1 MSTNHTLGILN
12 ASCNIHVRF
21 YSFRSRY
28 RQGSMIDLKE
38 KPRRSSKRKFEE
50 NGRVQ
55 PKETLLDMSVSKL
68 AKAQTRVN
76 LEPSLRKTVMIVN
89 TIRKLEQEIEIGRT
103 KKLSEANS
111 LSHCSSRTNSLV
123 DTRPGDSTVYPFMG
137 IQNSTE
143 SAQKCLD
150 SPLDTRDEPF
160 VCENNSETSTNR
172 CPSGGVNANVSIA
185 KSCPSDDTFIDLAQS
200 TEMKFENRFEDSSSY
215 ITSMEVSTSACEIN
229 FAEVDISL
237 YDFDASVSWTEG
249 ALQLLPSADDSDSFI
264 CKPTTLST
272 FTKRCSDDLKLG
284 KPTETT
290 FADDLDQIMQVL
302 VGI

>member
-1 MSTNHTLGILN
+1 
-12 ASCNIHVRF
+12 
-21 YSFRSRY
+21 
-28 RQGSMIDLKE
+28 MIDLKE
-38 KPRRSSKRKFEE
+38 KPRRSTKRKFEE

-103 KKLSEANS
+103 KTSKEANS
-111 LSHCSSRTNSLV
+111 FSHCSGRTNDYS
-123 DTRPGDSTVYPFMG
+123 DTRPSDSTVYPLVG
-137 IQNSTE
+137 TQNSTE
-143 SAQKCLD
+143 NAQKRLD
-150 SPLDTRDEPF
+150 SPLDTRNGSF
-160 VCENNSETSTNR
+160 VCETLNNR
-172 CPSGGVNANVSIA
+172 CPSSTNVSIV

-200 TEMKFENRFEDSSSY
+200 TEMKFKNRFEDSSTC
-215 ITSMEVSTSACEIN
+215 ITSMEVSANACEIN

-237 YDFDASVSWTEG
+237 YDFDTSVAWTEG
-249 ALQLLPSADDSDSFI
+249 GLQLPCGDDTDNLNY
-264 CKPTTLST
+264 KPTTLST
-272 FTKRCSDDLKLG
+272 FTNRCSDDLKLG
-284 KPTETT
+284 KPTENT

>member
-1 MSTNHTLGILN
+1 
-12 ASCNIHVRF
+12 
-21 YSFRSRY
+21 
-28 RQGSMIDLKE
+28 MIDLKE
-38 KPRRSSKRKFEE
+38 KPRRSTKRKFEE

-89 TIRKLEQEIEIGRT
+89 TIRRLEQEIEIGRT
-103 KKLSEANS
+103 KKLNDANS
-111 LSHCSSRTNSLV
+111 FSHCSGRTNSYP
-123 DTRPGDSTVYPFMG
+123 DTRPADSTVYPSVAT
-137 IQNSTE
+137 QKSTE
-143 SAQKCLD
+143 SAQKHLV
-150 SPLDTRDEPF
+150 SPLDTRSESF
-160 VCENNSETSTNR
+160 VCESNSETHNNR
-172 CPSGGVNANVSIA
+172 CPNDANVSIT

-200 TEMKFENRFEDSSSY
+200 TEMKFQNRFEDTSSC
-215 ITSMEVSTSACEIN
+215 ITSMEVSTTACEIN

-237 YDFDASVSWTEG
+237 YDFDTSVPWSEG
-249 ALQLLPSADDSDSFI
+249 GLQLPFADDSENTLY
-264 CKPTTLST
+264 KPTALST

-284 KPTETT
+284 KPRENT

>member
-1 MSTNHTLGILN
+1 
-12 ASCNIHVRF
+12 
-21 YSFRSRY
+21 
-28 RQGSMIDLKE
+28 MIELKE

-68 AKAQTRVN
+68 AKAKTRVN

-111 LSHCSSRTNSLV
+111 LSHCSGRANSFV
-123 DTRPGDSTVYPFMG
+123 DTRPDDSTVYPFMG

-143 SAQKCLD
+143 NAQKRLD

-160 VCENNSETSTNR
+160 VCENYSETSNNR
-172 CPSGGVNANVSIA
+172 CPSSGGDTNVSIA

-200 TEMKFENRFEDSSSY
+200 TEMKFENRFEDSSNCV
-215 ITSMEVSTSACEIN
+215 TSMEVSSSACEIN

-249 ALQLLPSADDSDSFI
+249 GLQLLPSTDDSDSFI
-264 CKPTTLST
+264 SKPTTLST
-272 FTKRCSDDLKLG
+272 FTKRCSDDLIKLG
-284 KPTETT
+284 KPTEST

>member
-1 MSTNHTLGILN
+1 
-12 ASCNIHVRF
+12 
-21 YSFRSRY
+21 
-28 RQGSMIDLKE
+28 MIDLKE

-103 KKLSEANS
+103 KTVNEANS
-111 LSHCSSRTNSLV
+111 FSLCSGRTNNYS
-123 DTRPGDSTVYPFMG
+123 DTRPDDSTVFPKMG
-137 IQNSTE
+137 TQISTE
-143 SAQKCLD
+143 STQKRLD
-150 SPLDTRDEPF
+150 LPLDTRERSF
-160 VCENNSETSTNR
+160 VCNSNSETLNNR
-172 CPSGGVNANVSIA
+172 CPSDANVSIA

-200 TEMKFENRFEDSSSY
+200 TEMKFKNRFDDSSSCF
-215 ITSMEVSTSACEIN
+215 TTMEVDADACEIN

-237 YDFDASVSWTEG
+237 YDFDTSVAWPEGGLHIPCGDDADSLVYKAS
-249 ALQLLPSADDSDSFI
+249 
-264 CKPTTLST
+264 TLST
-272 FTKRCSDDLKLG
+272 FTNRCSDDLKLG
-284 KPTETT
+284 KPTENT